1 MARDK
6 NNSTKL
12 DSSIG
17 AVLPFLFYSMLC
29 VVLMLVDNRFS
40 FSQYLRKQSNELLM
54 PVWWAAGRP
63 FALWQMGS
71 DALQNNHDLRQQVLD
86 LQKKQLKSDLAL
98 QQLGLLQSENT
109 ELRAMFH
116 TQQRVSPTAQIA
128 ELVSM
133 SPEPSQRHFVI
144 NQGTQQGVRIG
155 QVVLDA
161 NGLAGQVIEVFPR
174 NAIVIAI
181 TDADHAI
188 PIMVVRSGF
197 RSIVFGRG
205 NDRNL
210 LLANLTPS
218 DDVKVGDIL
227 VTSGVGGRFP
237 AGIPVGVVKIF
248 QQDAVM
254 TFLNA
259 EITPFARLGYGR
271 HMLLLKDISKP
282 LATPKKN
289 EVAPSIVEKKI
300 EATQEAKP

>member
-71 DALQNNHDLRQQVLD
+71 DALQNNHDLRQQVLA

-109 ELRAMFH
+109 ELRAMLH

-133 SPEPSQRHFVI
+133 SPEPNQRHFVI

-237 AGIPVGVVKIF
+237 AGIPVGVVKAF

>member
-1 MARDK
+1 VARDK
-6 NNSTKL
+6 NNSSKL
-12 DSSIG
+12 NSSIG
-17 AVLPFLFYSMLC
+17 AMLPFLFYSMLC

-54 PVWWAAGRP
+54 PVWWAVGRP
-63 FALWQMGS
+63 FALWQMGN
-71 DALQNNHDLRQQVLD
+71 DVVKTNADLHQQVTKLQN
-86 LQKKQLKSDLAL
+86 KQLKSDLAL
-98 QQLGLLQSENT
+98 QQLWLLQAENK
-109 ELRAMFH
+109 ELRALLN
-116 TQQRVSPTAQIA
+116 TQQRLSPTAQIA

-133 SPEPSQRHFVI
+133 SPDASQRHFII
-144 NQGTQQGVRIG
+144 NQGAQHDVTLG

-174 NAIVIAI
+174 SSIVIAI

-188 PIMVVRSGF
+188 PVMVTRSGF
-197 RSIVFGRG
+197 RSIVFGQG

-210 LLANLTPS
+210 SLANLTPS

-237 AGIPVGVVKIF
+237 AGIPVGVVKAF
-248 QQDAVM
+248 QQVAVM

-271 HMLLLKDISKP
+271 HMLLLKEIKETPVMPTKP
-282 LATPKKN
+282 EALPITVDNK
-289 EVAPSIVEKKI
+289 VEKSP
-300 EATQEAKP
+300 EAKP